1 MPTTPDRTPQ
11 TELLTVAEVAE
22 RLSISQRTV
31 WAMIADGRLPAI
43 RLARRAT
50 RVDAADVERLIETA
64 RNRSAR

>member
-1 MPTTPDRTPQ
+1 MPTLPDRTPR
-11 TELLTVAEVAE
+11 TELLTVAQVAA

-31 WAMIADGRLPAI
+31 WSMIADGRLPAI